1 MPRVA
6 TMSPILE
13 TQNTSNPPSCHS
25 ATIRMVARPM
35 PANPSPLQCLRDE
48 LASSST
54 NPSAIA
60 ARFAAKANSNASH
73 NTYLDSYSTETL
85 HRAEQLPRIFPDEQS
100 RPPLYGIPI
109 SIKDCFDVAGTV
121 TTCGSRFYAQLNPP
135 APKNS
140 WVAQRLLDSGAIL
153 TGKTHLHQLAYGVTG
168 ENPDYGDCL
177 QPRDATLLT
186 GGSSSGAAA
195 SVQESSALA
204 AIGTDTG
211 GSIRIPSALCGLAGY
226 RTSHGIA
233 HGEERWTGGYHLAQ
247 TFDTIGLIFRDLRD
261 APTLASAIFDIT
273 PAPPQTTIR
282 IGCVANDFLHDCE
295 PNVLTAFEA
304 WKQHLAQ
311 HGAKLAPANTTFWTD
326 APAIYS
332 PIVAS
337 EASVIHRGHF
347 QHFDPVIAERL
358 AYGASIPAAEIQNL
372 HARLQLF
379 RLQMSALL
387 ETFDFLIAPC
397 APVSKLRAGHDH
409 TESRKAILRYTTPA
423 SLAGLPAVTLP
434 GEPIGAPLGT
444 GVQLLAAPMQDAM
457 LLAFASELAANP

>member
-1 MPRVA
+1 M
-6 TMSPILE
+6 
-13 TQNTSNPPSCHS
+13 
-25 ATIRMVARPM
+25 RP
-35 PANPSPLQCLRDE
+35 NPSPLQCLRDE

-54 NPSAIA
+54 TPSAIA
-60 ARFAAKANSNASH
+60 FRFAAKANSNASH
-73 NTYLDSYSTETL
+73 NTYLGSYSTEAL
-85 HRAEQLPRIFPDEQS
+85 HRAERLPHIFPDERS

-109 SIKDCFDVAGTV
+109 SIKDCFDVTGTV
-121 TTCGSRFYAQLNPP
+121 TTCSSLFYAQHNP
-135 APKNS
+135 AATKNS

-153 TGKTHLHQLAYGVTG
+153 TGKTHLHQLAYGITG
-168 ENPDYGDCL
+168 ENADYGDCL

-195 SVQESSALA
+195 SVQEGSALA

-233 HGEERWTGGYHLAQ
+233 HGEERWAGAYHLSQ

-261 APTLASAIFDIT
+261 AATLASAIFDIN
-273 PAPPQTTIR
+273 PVPSQTKVR
-282 IGCVANDFLHDCE
+282 IGHVANDFLHDCE
-295 PNVLTAFEA
+295 PDVLAAFEA

-311 HGAKLAPANTTFWTD
+311 HGAELAPIETTFWTD

-337 EASVIHRGHF
+337 EAAAIHRGHF

-358 AYGASIPAAEIQNL
+358 AYGASISAAEMQNL
-372 HARLQLF
+372 HARLQKF
-379 RLQMSALL
+379 RLQMSDLF
-387 ETFDFLIAPC
+387 ECFDFLIAPC

-434 GEPIGAPLGT
+434 GEHIGAPLGT
-444 GVQLLAAPMQDAM
+444 GVQFLAPPMHDAC
-457 LLAFASELAANP
+457 LLAFASAF

>member
-1 MPRVA
+1 MCVIP
-6 TMSPILE
+6 
-13 TQNTSNPPSCHS
+13 Q
-25 ATIRMVARPM
+25 PM
-35 PANPSPLQCLRDE
+35 PPNPSPLQSLRNE

-54 NPSAIA
+54 APSTIA
-60 ARFAAKANSNASH
+60 ARFAANANSSASR
-73 NTYLDSYSTETL
+73 NTYLGSYSDEARI
-85 HRAEQLPRIFPDEQS
+85 RAQQLPQLFPDEPS
-100 RPPLYGIPI
+100 RPALYGIPI
-109 SIKDCFDVAGTV
+109 SIKDCFDIAGTI
-121 TTCGSRFYAQLNPP
+121 TSCGSRFYAQHNPV
-135 APKNS
+135 AAKNS
-140 WVAQRLLDSGAIL
+140 WVAQRLLDCGAIL

-168 ENPDYGDCL
+168 ENPEYGDCL

-195 SVQESSALA
+195 SVQEGSALA

-261 APTLASAIFDIT
+261 APTLASVIFDIT
-273 PAPPQTTIR
+273 PAPTQAGVR
-282 IGCVANDFLHDCE
+282 IGYVANHFLHDCE
-295 PNVLTAFEA
+295 PSVLAALEA

-311 HGAKLAPANTTFWTD
+311 HGAELAPADSTFWTD

-337 EASVIHRGHF
+337 EAAAIHHGHF

-358 AYGASIPAAEIQNL
+358 TYGASIPATEMQNL
-372 HARLQLF
+372 RARLQKF
-379 RLQMSALL
+379 RHQMSALF

-397 APVSKLRAGHDH
+397 APVSKLRANHDH

-434 GEPIGAPLGT
+434 GEYINAPIGT
-444 GVQLLAAPMQDAM
+444 GVQLLAAPMQDAA
-457 LLAFASELAANP
+457 LLAFASTL

>member
-153 TGKTHLHQLAYGVTG
+153 TG
-168 ENPDYGDCL
+168 
-177 QPRDATLLT
+177 
-186 GGSSSGAAA
+186 
-195 SVQESSALA
+195 
-204 AIGTDTG
+204 TG

-247 TFDTIGLIFRDLRD
+247 TFDTIGLIFRDLRY

-295 PNVLTAFEA
+295 PNVLAAFEA
-304 WKQHLAQ
+304 WKQHLAE
-311 HGAKLAPANTTFWTD
+311 HGAELAPADTTFWTD

-337 EASVIHRGHF
+337 EAAAVHRGHF
-347 QHFDPVIAERL
+347 QHFDPVLAERL
-358 AYGASIPAAEIQNL
+358 AYGASISAAEMQNL